1 MTSESSGNGPD
12 PMLIVA
18 RDNKGVAT
26 LTLNRP
32 RHYNAL
38 STELMTE
45 MESALAEIRQ
55 DESVRVVIIEGAGR
69 GFCAGHDLQE
79 LRHGG
84 KEFLDQ
90 VFQQCSRLMKTITRL
105 PQPVIAKVHGVA
117 TAAGCQLVATC
128 DLAVAAKSA
137 RFGTPG
143 VNIGLF
149 CSTPMV
155 AISRNMPRKRAMEML
170 LLGET
175 FDAEAAAQHGLIN
188 FAAPDEELDQAS
200 QDLALRIVEKSGLTL
215 SVGKEAFYR
224 QIDFSLDEAYSY
236 ASEVMTR
243 NMMARDAKEG
253 IDAFL
258 EKRDPIWEHR

>member
-1 MTSESSGNGPD
+1 MTSESSGGDNGPV
-12 PMLIVA
+12 LVVA
-18 RDNKGVAT
+18 RDNNGVAT

-32 RHYNAL
+32 KHYNAL
-38 STELMTE
+38 STAMMTE
-45 MESALAEIRQ
+45 MEAALADIRN
-55 DESVRVVIIEGAGR
+55 DDSVRVVIIEGAGR

-79 LRHGG
+79 LRSGG

-90 VFQQCSRLMKTITRL
+90 VFQQCSRLMKSITQL
-105 PQPVIAKVHGVA
+105 PQPVIAKVHGIA

-128 DLAVAAKSA
+128 DLAVAAKGA

-188 FAAPDEELDQAS
+188 FAVPDEELDQAS
-200 QDLALRIVEKSGLTL
+200 QDLAHRIVEKSGLTL

-224 QIDFSLDEAYSY
+224 QID
-236 ASEVMTR
+236 MTR
-243 NMMARDAKEG
+243 NMMARDAREG